1 MVRSIAWLIT
11 LPVTAFGQIKIS
23 PQWMDHMV
31 IQRGKPVSISGKA
44 TPGATVQLSFSGKSV
59 SARAAKDSSWQI
71 RIGPL
76 KANAYPSDMRVSAGK
91 DTLILKDLLVGDVWL
106 CLGQSNMEFPMRNEA
121 HYAEAR
127 RNITRGPVRWYNPGY
142 VGKGIYNQHFS
153 GSLVQRID
161 NGVFYTG
168 AWQRCDS
175 ASLADMS
182 AVAYYFAEKVTA
194 SAGVPIG
201 LVQLAIGG
209 APLETFVPKEALLA
223 DSAFA
228 RKVRGNWL
236 YNPELPD
243 WSRERGRQN
252 RGDDASADGPAHGY
266 KPGFAFDKGLRGLT
280 GNPVAGI
287 LFYQGETNAQ
297 ETARVAEYSR
307 LFDAMLRAYRAHW
320 PGVPCYFV
328 QLSSI
333 DSSGYRSKLWPQFR
347 DEQRRILQFTPN
359 TGMAVSSDVGARNNV
374 HPANKRAVGYRLA
387 AWALHYYYKLGN
399 VVPSGP
405 LVEKAEYR
413 QGKIILHFKWAEGLA
428 VAGGALLKGFSLDGT
443 HPVPA
448 SIHGITVEIPSSG
461 KPAFVY
467 YGWQPFTD
475 ANLVNAAGLPAS
487 TFRIRI
493 EP

>member
-1 MVRSIAWLIT
+1 MVRSIAWLII
-11 LPVTAFGQIKIS
+11 LPLTAFGQIRIS

-31 IQRGKPVSISGKA
+31 LQRGKPVSISGKA
-44 TPGATVQLSFSGKSV
+44 TPGATVQLSFSGKSASV
-59 SARAAKDSSWQI
+59 RTGKDSSWQI

-76 KANAYPSDMRVSAGK
+76 KANAQPADMRITAGK
-91 DTLILKDLLVGDVWL
+91 DTLALKDLLVGDVWL

-127 RNITRGPVRWYNPGY
+127 QNITRGPVRWYNPTY
-142 VGKGIYNQHFS
+142 VGKGIYNQLFS
-153 GSLVQRID
+153 DSLMQLID

-194 SAGVPIG
+194 SAGVPVG
-201 LVQLAIGG
+201 LVHLAIGG

-223 DSAFA
+223 DSAFSQ
-228 RKVRGNWL
+228 KVWGNWL
-236 YNPELPD
+236 RNPALPD

-252 RGDDASADGPAHGY
+252 RGHDTTAGGPAHGY
-266 KPGFAFDKGLRGLT
+266 KPGFAFDKGLRELT

-297 ETARVAEYSR
+297 ETARVAEYGR
-307 LFDAMLRAYRAHW
+307 LFDVMMQAYRAFW

-333 DSSGYRSKLWPQFR
+333 DSSGYRSQLWPQFR
-347 DEQRRILQFTPN
+347 DEQRRILQQTPN
-359 TGMAVSSDVGARNNV
+359 TGMAVSSDVGARNDV
-374 HPANKRAVGYRLA
+374 HPTDKRTVGYRLA
-387 AWALHYYYKLGN
+387 AWALHDFYKLGN

-405 LVEKAEYR
+405 LVEKAVYR
-413 QGKIILHFKWAEGLA
+413 QGKIILHFKWAEGLT

-443 HPVPA
+443 HPAPA
-448 SIHGITVEIPSSG
+448 SVHGNTVEIPSSA